1 MNTELETLVPDNLFL
16 RFDLLTLDIGSI
28 SLDSLEKELEE
39 KLIAALRSELRMQ
52 IRLVEEKKA
61 AAGDQ
66 LIQEDISG
74 DEILLEHFLL
84 HGSLPWWRSG
94 AGFSADEIV
103 DRLYRQ
109 NPEAIRALVTRLGR
123 YEYIR
128 RRLVFQLHTPGIQQI
143 IEVLEPVEAAF
154 IFGYHQQLVKV
165 QAEEQVV
172 QTETAVFEKEAWF
185 FILTYLLDDRG
196 SEFNRKSFVKSTLQ
210 KMAANFNVE
219 YTGLLQLFYEAFRQ
233 LARDESV
240 ISSLESVIHEL
251 AIEAELQDRDDA
263 FNTPLQDAETDD
275 LLQGLEL
282 LRYYFQYGSLPATAA
297 GMSRE
302 NMVQVWETL
311 AEKSPLA
318 LQQSLAPFAGLDIFA
333 GRLYLLAGQEKG
345 NALLAAVFPGTARLL
360 LMLGNVIELLQSK
373 GRLPQMDMQVVKQYI
388 IHQLFSAGNELRAD
402 MLLEKTIHALL
413 LQYDYPRQS
422 WLTALH
428 EGIRSEFRQGI
439 IYSQLPQLVQALH
452 ERAAPDPA
460 IQVKPIVEAE
470 MADTETERSVYDLLM
485 HIISYGYLPWWGRE
499 MMENTRPQVL
509 FLQLL
514 SSSPQQA
521 LQLVRFS
528 GVVSARRQRLLI
540 WLPVHAWKDIWQL
553 LPPGEEIITT
563 FDEIMN
569 RLPAALRTQKDLA
582 ETILLRSLWE
592 ELALYQYHDFS
603 VTGLYTRFIGQLAE
617 QTGRDIP
624 RLALQFLHASNEVTE
639 AAAALMARQTLSEIA
654 RQSPYIPEAGDA
666 DTFVS
671 YMMQR
676 FAGILPA
683 EWITAGGHKRQGK
696 KDSALQTFFQTAT
709 EPVRQM
715 VARETE
721 ELLRYYITWNR
732 LPDRIAVSGKDA
744 TAMFAARLFKLA
756 YAIDPAR
763 LASLIHIQV
772 QDEGQR
778 KYFASLFNS
787 SKGGMEAELYRLL
800 MHPLKIS
807 YTTPLQEQQISR
819 PPDRVLSDTMSHISG
834 KEELRGEEA
843 LSVLSDALVYFFTT
857 GHLPDAWLV
866 SETAPSGQLLKNAFM
881 LLYEQ
886 RKPFLFRL
894 LQDRLHVPAARILFH
909 DLFREHAGGKE
920 KEIALFLQPYKEEYQ
935 QQLAKLSSIPSPP
948 ADIPVTETVLAED
961 EQLPGI
967 LHDFMQKGA
976 LPPGF
981 TEAGMM
987 DAIRRLYRKD
997 PRLLE
1002 SILTDARYTPQQR
1015 FLLYHTFIAMQQYS
1029 DRQLLRLFETHWE
1042 KDIQSLVRKGDDIE
1056 SETGLLSIQTLL
1068 EITGEDNLPQDNIFA
1083 QSPLLIAR
1091 LWDAGE
1097 TGMLKQVL
1105 QKSDRGWGE
1114 DTIRQL
1120 FAVSSLLES
1129 AVQGRLEKE
1138 RIALLLRRFHVQYI
1152 SGSIHLQGFEAYLRA
1167 LLTFLNEM
1175 PGGMQAGFFTRLA
1188 ELARQ
1193 QGAAVLP
1200 AAGISA
1206 LEMQARYMA
1215 AYTARPGIQAERR
1228 VTASSAGDT
1237 QQEMERKKRQEQHL
1251 LEEAERK
1258 RREEEMLRKES
1269 EEMQKDKRNKIY
1281 IRNAGLV
1288 LFHPFLSTYFTRL
1301 GLMENGK
1308 FIHETAQY
1316 RAVVLLQY
1324 LAYGRIETEEFELPL
1339 NKILCG
1345 LPVDEPVP
1353 AAIEISEQE
1362 AAISEELF
1370 GVIFQRWDKMKN
1382 TSVAGFRASFIQRE
1396 GALQRNED
1404 TWELKVEQRA
1414 YDLLLSTL
1422 PWGIS
1427 MIRCAWMNQLLTVEW
1442 T

>member
-1 MNTELETLVPDNLFL
+1 
-16 RFDLLTLDIGSI
+16 
-28 SLDSLEKELEE
+28 
-39 KLIAALRSELRMQ
+39 MQ

-109 NPEAIRALVTRLGR
+109 NPEALRLLITRLGR

-154 IFGYHQQLVKV
+154 IFGYHQQLVKI
-165 QAEEQVV
+165 QAEEQVL

-210 KMAANFNVE
+210 KMAANFNVD

-233 LARDESV
+233 LDRDESV

-251 AIEAELQDRDDA
+251 AIEAALQDRDD
-263 FNTPLQDAETDD
+263 TPATLLQDTETDD

-302 NMVQVWETL
+302 GMVRVWETL

-318 LQQSLAPFAGLDIFA
+318 LQQSLAPFAGSDSFA

-345 NALLAAVFPGTARLL
+345 NALLAAVFPDTARLL

-373 GRLPQMDMQVVKQYI
+373 GKLPQMDMQVVKQHI
-388 IHQLFSAGNELRAD
+388 IRQLFSAGSELRAD
-402 MLLEKTIHALL
+402 MVLEKTIQALL
-413 LQYDYPRQS
+413 LQYDYSWQS
-422 WLTALH
+422 WLTTLH

-439 IYSQLPQLVQALH
+439 IRSQLPQLVQSLH
-452 ERAAPDPA
+452 ERATPDPA
-460 IQVKPIVEAE
+460 IQIKPVAEAE
-470 MADTETERSVYDLLM
+470 IADAETERSVYDLLM
-485 HIISYGYLPWWGRE
+485 HIISHGYLPWWGRE

-528 GVVSARRQRLLI
+528 GMASARRQRLI
-540 WLPVHAWKDIWQL
+540 TWIPVTAWKDIWQL
-553 LPPGEEIITT
+553 LPPGEEIMAT
-563 FDEIMN
+563 FDEIMS
-569 RLPAALRTQKDLA
+569 RLPAALRTQKELA

-592 ELALYQYHDFS
+592 ELALYQYNIFS
-603 VTGLYTRFIGQLAE
+603 VTGLYTRFIGQLSE

-624 RLALQFLHASNEVTE
+624 GLALQFLHAIDGTAE
-639 AAAALMARQTLSEIA
+639 AGAALLARQTLSEIA
-654 RQSPYIPEAGDA
+654 RQSPYTPEAGDT
-666 DTFVS
+666 DVFVS
-671 YMMQR
+671 YMTQR
-676 FAGILPA
+676 FTGILPA
-683 EWITAGGHKRQGK
+683 DWITAGAHKRQGK
-696 KDSALQTFFQTAT
+696 KDSALQTFFQTAA
-709 EPVRQM
+709 EPVRQV
-715 VARETE
+715 VAREAE

-732 LPDRIAVSGKDA
+732 LPDRISVSGKDA
-744 TAMFAARLFKLA
+744 TALFAVRLFKLV
-756 YAIDPAR
+756 YAIDAAR

-772 QDEGQR
+772 QDEAQR

-800 MHPLKIS
+800 IHPSKVPH
-807 YTTPLQEQQISR
+807 TTSLQEEQISR
-819 PPDRVLSDTMSHISG
+819 PPDRILSDTMSHIRG
-834 KEELRGEEA
+834 REELRGEEA
-843 LSVLSDALVYFFTT
+843 LSVLSDALVYFFTS
-857 GHLPDAWLV
+857 GRLPDEWLV
-866 SETAPSGQLLKNAFM
+866 SETVPSGQLLKNAFM

-920 KEIALFLQPYKEEYQ
+920 KEIALFLQPYKEAYQ
-935 QQLAKLSSIPSPP
+935 LQLTQLSSIPSPP
-948 ADIPVTETVLAED
+948 ADVPVMETVLAD
-961 EQLPGI
+961 DDQLPDI
-967 LHDFMQKGA
+967 LHGFMQESV

-987 DAIRRLYRKD
+987 EAIRRLYRND
-997 PRLLE
+997 PRLLK
-1002 SILTDARYTPQQR
+1002 SILADTRYTPRQR
-1015 FLLYHTFIAMQQYS
+1015 FLLYHVFITMQKYS
-1029 DRQLLRLFETHWE
+1029 DRQLLRLFETFWE
-1042 KDIQSLVRKGDDIE
+1042 KDIQELTRKEGDADSKTE
-1056 SETGLLSIQTLL
+1056 LLSIQALL
-1068 EITGEDNLPQDNIFA
+1068 KITAEDDLPHDDTFA

-1097 TGMLKQVL
+1097 TDMLKQVF
-1105 QKSDRGWGE
+1105 QKSGGGWGD

-1120 FAVSSLLES
+1120 FAVSDLLKS
-1129 AVQGRLEKE
+1129 VIQGRLEKD
-1138 RIALLLRRFHVQYI
+1138 RITLLLRRFHVQYI
-1152 SGSIHLQGFEAYLRA
+1152 SGRIHLQGFDAYLQA
-1167 LLTFLNEM
+1167 LFTFLNEIS
-1175 PGGMQAGFFTRLA
+1175 GGMQPGFFIRLA

-1193 QGAAVLP
+1193 QGTAVLP
-1200 AAGISA
+1200 AASVSA

-1215 AYTARPGIQAERR
+1215 AYTTRQGIQAERR
-1228 VTASSAGDT
+1228 GTVSPSDDT
-1237 QQEMERKKRQEQHL
+1237 QQELDRKKRQEQHL
-1251 LEEAERK
+1251 LEEMERK
-1258 RREEEMLRKES
+1258 RREEEKLRKES

-1316 RAVVLLQY
+1316 RAVMLLQY
-1324 LAYGRIETEEFELPL
+1324 LAYGRVETEEFELPL

-1345 LPVDEPVP
+1345 LQVDEPVP
-1353 AAIEISEQE
+1353 VTIEISEQE
-1362 AAISEELF
+1362 AAVSEELF
-1370 GVIFQRWDKMKN
+1370 SVIFQRWDKLKN